1 MKQGSFNCNIKYITD
16 KLSGLGKLL
25 GNIECRNIDIPLF
38 DTVIKNI
45 EINGTKNNIDLK
57 LFGFMSDSKIR
68 ISSVLDNNLG
78 LKPQIKSLNIY
89 ADQIDNNKLFEHLSK
104 THNAMNKNNSI
115 KNIDLSG
122 LSLENGTLDIRKMT
136 IKSLV
141 SNNFKTN
148 FSIDK
153 NGIFHANN
161 TTVEVGDG
169 NIIGDVSFDLK
180 TTEFK
185 GDFEL
190 SNVDANYV
198 AETLFDGKNQIYGNA
213 NGKIQLSTKGLQ
225 NEEMIKNLS
234 GFVYFDISDGRM
246 PKLGSLEYLL
256 RASNI
261 VKSGITGFTLNSVL
275 ELLNVV
281 KTGYFSNINGGCEIK
296 NGVAKNIEIYSKGE
310 NLSLYIHGNYDISKT
325 EAQMEILGKLSKK
338 ISTVFGT
345 FGNTSLNTFFRLIP
359 GISML
364 DYSRKNFI
372 QDVEK
377 IPAFTNGTYDARTF
391 QAIIDGNINE
401 SGYVQSF
408 KWVE

>member
-1 MKQGSFNCNIKYITD
+1 
-16 KLSGLGKLL
+16 
-25 GNIECRNIDIPLF
+25 
-38 DTVIKNI
+38 
-45 EINGTKNNIDLK
+45 
-57 LFGFMSDSKIR
+57 
-68 ISSVLDNNLG
+68 
-78 LKPQIKSLNIY
+78 
-89 ADQIDNNKLFEHLSK
+89 
-104 THNAMNKNNSI
+104 
-115 KNIDLSG
+115 
-122 LSLENGTLDIRKMT
+122 
-136 IKSLV
+136 
-141 SNNFKTN
+141 
-148 FSIDK
+148 
-153 NGIFHANN
+153 
-161 TTVEVGDG
+161 
-169 NIIGDVSFDLK
+169 
-180 TTEFK
+180 
-185 GDFEL
+185 
-190 SNVDANYV
+190 
-198 AETLFDGKNQIYGNA
+198 
-213 NGKIQLSTKGLQ
+213 
-225 NEEMIKNLS
+225 
-234 GFVYFDISDGRM
+234 M

-275 ELLNVV
+275 ELLNLV
-281 KTGYFSNINGGCEIK
+281 KTGYFSNINGGCEIE

-338 ISTVFGT
+338 ISTIFGT

-377 IPAFTNGTYDARTF
+377 IPSFTNGTYEARTF

>member
-1 MKQGSFNCNIKYITD
+1 MNSNNNIK
-16 KLSGLGKLL
+16 
-25 GNIECRNIDIPLF
+25 
-38 DTVIKNI
+38 
-45 EINGTKNNIDLK
+45 
-57 LFGFMSDSKIR
+57 
-68 ISSVLDNNLG
+68 NL
-78 LKPQIKSLNIY
+78 
-89 ADQIDNNKLFEHLSK
+89 
-104 THNAMNKNNSI
+104 
-115 KNIDLSG
+115 DLSG
-122 LSLENGTLDIRKMT
+122 LSIKNGTLDIRKMT

-141 SNNFKTN
+141 SNNFRTN
-148 FSIDK
+148 FSINE
-153 NGIFHANN
+153 NGVFLAEN

-169 NIIGDVSFDLK
+169 NITGNISFDMISNKL
-180 TTEFK
+180 K

-213 NGKIQLSTKGLQ
+213 NGKIMLETKGLKS
-225 NEEMIKNLS
+225 EEMIKNLS
-234 GFVYFDISDGRM
+234 GLVYFDISDGRM

-275 ELLNVV
+275 ELLNLV
-281 KTGYFSNINGGCEIK
+281 KTGYFSNINGGCEIE

-338 ISTVFGT
+338 ISTIFGT

-377 IPAFTNGTYDARTF
+377 IPSFTNGTYEARTF